1 MSADRLKEKIKSGIV
16 VFGSVSGS
24 KVLLITVVTK
34 DLTKRFNAGSIVKQV
49 AAILG
54 GGGGRRPDMAQAGGT
69 MPEKLDQALEK
80 TYEIVA
86 KM

>member
-1 MSADRLKEKIKSGIV
+1 VL
-16 VFGSVSGS
+16 GSVSGS

-34 DLTKRFNAGSIVKQV
+34 DLTNRFNAGTIIKQISAV
-49 AAILG
+49 VG
-54 GGGGRRPDMAQAGGT
+54 GGGGGRPDMAQAGGT

-80 TYEIVA
+80 AYEIVE

>member
-1 MSADRLKEKIKSGIV
+1 MKEKIKSGIV
-16 VFGSVSGS
+16 VLGSISGS

-34 DLTKRFNAGSIVKQV
+34 DLTNRFNAGTIIKQISAV
-49 AAILG
+49 VG
-54 GGGGRRPDMAQAGGT
+54 GGGGGRPDMAQAGGT

-80 TYEIVA
+80 AYEIVE